1 MQKKSVR
8 TLGTILF
15 LSGIF
20 LGLALAV
27 AAIWGDFEGFSYFNT
42 GAGYSSFNGL
52 DCPVLMTR
60 SETGTVTARFK
71 NSSSE
76 EFEPYYETAIS
87 GPASSRKF
95 EGQLSVP
102 AHMTKNIQW
111 TVDANDVDLGFFIF
125 VDMNVLPVAGY
136 STREDTCGIV
146 VLDIPFLTG
155 GQVLASMLTVSLIG
169 ILVGLGLWE
178 RSANKKSDG
187 YTNLNLALRALGISS
202 LLAVLT
208 SMLSWWAAGLIFCVM
223 AILLLAIILRLSI
236 ETR

>member
-1 MQKKSVR
+1 MNKRSFR
-8 TLGTILF
+8 MLGGILF
-15 LSGIF
+15 LLGIF

-52 DCPVLMTR
+52 DCPILMTR

-71 NSSSE
+71 NSTGE
-76 EFEPYYETAIS
+76 EFEPYYEVAIS

-102 AHMTKNIQW
+102 AHTTKTIQW
-111 TVDANDVDLGFFIF
+111 TVDSNDVDLSFFIF
-125 VDMNVLPVAGY
+125 VDMNILPVAGY

-146 VLDIPFLTG
+146 VLDFPILTG
-155 GQVLASMLTVSLIG
+155 GQVLASVLTISLIG

-178 RSANKKSDG
+178 NSADRKMGGAS
-187 YTNLNLALRALGISS
+187 NLQRALRALGIAT
-202 LLAVLT
+202 LLALLT
-208 SMLSWWAAGLIFCVM
+208 SMLGLWAAGLIFCVM

-236 ETR
+236 EAR